1 MKVEKHPLE
10 LVTKPEAM
18 SKEVIVC
25 FWYDRE
31 GIVHYEV
38 LSLDRTIDSDLYC

>member
-1 MKVEKHPLE
+1 MKVEKHPLQ
-10 LVTKPEAM
+10 LVM

-31 GIVHYEV
+31 GIVHYSSGSV
-38 LSLDRTIDSDLYC
+38 A